1 MYRSL
6 IRLEPQSGDIEMREF
21 LQWNFNEFPGGVGH
35 ATVGV
40 TVYNLNFP
48 HLRTPSEISI
58 WCTLTHTPDRTH
70 AEHKS
75 RKIQN
80 HQFDWPVKMFDN
92 PVWILA
98 SSVNVNTE
106 QCLKFLSPWLHYVH
120 SAAVDNS
127 TTSNQYTTDL
137 LTD

>member
-58 WCTLTHTPDRTH
+58 WCTHTRTH
-70 AEHKS
+70 GLTTKH
-75 RKIQN
+75 IQN
-80 HQFDWPVKMFDN
+80 TNHIKSKTM
-92 PVWILA
+92 
-98 SSVNVNTE
+98 S
-106 QCLKFLSPWLHYVH
+106 
-120 SAAVDNS
+120 
-127 TTSNQYTTDL
+127 
-137 LTD
+137 LTGQ